1 MEKSYEEALNDI
13 LEGKTSEKVYSQ
25 EDVAKIYKELET
37 KEHTYVKKELTFDFR
52 IADKEEKI
60 VTEIDG
66 EKETENVAKEGD
78 YILTGSKKEVYVLSP
93 KKFESRY
100 TVEDG
105 KAKTKPVEIL
115 AKRFEGKK
123 LNFKAPW
130 EEDMIIKSSDFLVKN
145 DGEYYRIEKEAFENT
160 YAKKDEEKE

>member
-1 MEKSYEEALNDI
+1 MEISYEDALNDI

-37 KEHTYVKKELTFDFR
+37 EEKTYVKKELTFNFR
-52 IADKEEKI
+52 IAEKEEKI

-66 EKETENVAKEGD
+66 EKETENTAKEGD

-100 TVEDG
+100 TVVDG

-115 AKRFEGKK
+115 AKEFSGKK
-123 LNFKAPW
+123 IKFKAPW

-145 DGEYYRIEKEAFENT
+145 EGEFYRIEKEAFANT
-160 YAKKDEEKE
+160 YAEKTEEK